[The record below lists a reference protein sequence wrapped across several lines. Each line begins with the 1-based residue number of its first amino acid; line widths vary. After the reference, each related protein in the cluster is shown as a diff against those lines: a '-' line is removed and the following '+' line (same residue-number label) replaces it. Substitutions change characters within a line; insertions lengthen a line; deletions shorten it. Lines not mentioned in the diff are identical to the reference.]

1 MSGKKQK
8 FLFGALM
15 LATSHLLCGQTIAE
29 KKAGL
34 KSYMRSDLSPEMQ
47 QLLEEFQDR
56 YLTKQEELENLYKEA
71 NVLYAQH
78 APEYAYR
85 DLLVQIKAVKE
96 ELNQLENSWRQAAT
110 DHPGE
115 PYALW
120 HQPSTTL
127 EQLVIDYGAQDYV
140 YLIPPEIANIT
151 VSVNSSIPI
160 PRVAWNEMLELIL
173 TQNGVGIKQLNPY
186 LRQLILLSEDRSG
199 LKLITNR
206 RQDLMAFPSNER
218 IAFVLSPEPADVRRS
233 WFFLEK
239 FVNPN
244 STVLQRIGR
253 DILIVGQVS
262 EIQELLRL
270 YDFVSS
276 NQGDKEYKAV
286 TLSRVDAD
294 EMSRILS
301 AIFGGLTEGVALNCK
316 EPKGGGP
323 LKPNGGPQGF
333 CAPQDNSG
341 DNGLRVIPL
350 SHVARAVFLIGTR
363 QEICKAERIIR
374 DVENQ
379 VGEARGKII
388 YWYTTKHSDPDEL
401 ADVLERIYNLM
412 VTSGIEAE
420 EACAQVN
427 CPRPLS
433 EVGVIEAPPIRR
445 PYDDGY
451 YLDDR
456 FVVNK
461 PMAPTPK
468 EVNAGRENFIVDPKS
483 SAIVMVVEADILP
496 KLKDL
501 IKKLDIPKKM
511 VQIEVLLFEKNI
523 HSRDNLSL
531 NLLLGDAASNTN
543 LASVIFNNTLENA
556 APGIFEFLFSRKAHN
571 NTPAYDIAYRFLIS
585 QDDIRINENPSVLA
599 LNQTPAVIE
608 IAEEI
613 SVSTG
618 IYQVETTSG
627 DVALKDSFSRAQY
640 GIKIEVTPTIHTQD
654 EFSEEGD
661 YVTLS
666 TDITFQ
672 TIRNNI
678 NSRPDVIT
686 RHVINEVRIPDGQT
700 VILGGLR
707 QKTSQ
712 DHTDSIPFLGELP
725 GIGKLFSSTT
735 MRDDST
741 EMFLFL
747 TPKIVNDPAEDLRR
761 IRRVELCRR
770 PGDIPAFLCR
780 LVAAEEWERTHV
792 VQGSLMLFLGRPDNR
807 CLCPP
812 WEYDWR

>member
-1 MSGKKQK
+1 MSVNKQK
-8 FLFGALM
+8 YLFGALL

-47 QLLEEFQDR
+47 QLLEEFQDS

-71 NVLYAQH
+71 NVLYTQH

-85 DLLVQIKAVKE
+85 DLLAQIKSVKE
-96 ELNQLENSWRQAAT
+96 ELKQLENNWRQSAT

-115 PYALW
+115 AYALW

-160 PRVAWNEMLELIL
+160 PRAAWNEMLELIL

-294 EMSRILS
+294 EMSKILS
-301 AIFGGLTEGVALNCK
+301 AIFGGLMESPSLGCK
-316 EPKGGGP
+316 DTKGPMKPGG
-323 LKPNGGPQGF
+323 NQGF
-333 CAPQDNSG
+333 CPPQDNSG

-379 VGEARGKII
+379 VGEARGKLI

-401 ADVLERIYNLM
+401 ADVLEKIYNLM
-412 VTSGIEAE
+412 VTSGVEAE

-427 CPRPLS
+427 SCPPVS

-461 PMAPTPK
+461 PVPPTAK
-468 EVNAGRENFIVDPKS
+468 VVNEGRENFIVDPKT

-501 IKKLDIPKKM
+501 IKKLDVPKKM

-523 HSRDNLSL
+523 SSHDNLSL
-531 NLLLGDAASNTN
+531 NLLMGDAASNTN
-543 LASVIFNNTLENA
+543 LASVLFNNVTLESPA
-556 APGIFEFLFSRKAHN
+556 AGIFEFLFSRKQHHG
-571 NTPAYDIAYRFLIS
+571 TPAYDLAYRFLIS
-585 QDDIRINENPSVLA
+585 QDDIRINANPSVLA
-599 LNQTPAVIE
+599 LNQTPASIE

-627 DVALKDSFSRAQY
+627 DVALKDAFARAQY
-640 GIKIEVTPTIHTQD
+640 GIKIEVVPTIHTQD
-654 EFSEEGD
+654 ETSEESD
-661 YVTLS
+661 YVTLA

-672 TIRNNI
+672 TIRNNF

-712 DHTDSIPFLGELP
+712 DHVDSIPFLGELP
-725 GIGKLFSSTT
+725 GIGKLFSSTQ
-735 MRDDST
+735 MSDEST

-780 LVAAEEWERTHV
+780 LVAAEEWEKTHV

-807 CLCPP
+807 CTCPP